1 MKCCVNSA
9 GKLSEF
15 CKNSIGPLQGKVL
28 SPILFS
34 LYVNDF
40 EIEFLRSPNVPI
52 HTSYARIKPFCF
64 NVCR

>member
-40 EIEFLRSPNVPI
+40 EMEFLRSRNVPI
-52 HTSYARIKPFCF
+52 HTSYARIKPFLF
-64 NVCR
+64 